1 MCLQRVIVTD
11 KSCTRVTIL
20 GTLKSHCLFPYEL
33 WNNTV
38 DVTYHNSSKKQPTL
52 SKRKRDVGVQE
63 LHWLSSLIKRQ
74 HNFA

>member
-38 DVTYHNSSKKQPTL
+38 DVTYHNSSTKTAHTVKK
-52 SKRKRDVGVQE
+52 KERCR
-63 LHWLSSLIKRQ
+63 SSGIALAFKLDKKT
-74 HNFA
+74 A